1 MPRPLRVFFVSVA
14 VLYALVLGWLVFE
27 TARIAAAVPPPLP
40 PFECCTPYYR
50 DNGAAVPLNAREF
63 DRFESSDGSVLSLR
77 LVPSDGKTPALLF
90 AVLTSPDAA
99 TLTVNSAS
107 LGSRP
112 VLGSFAGHGVEVGY
126 DGSAVALWTCFEVA
140 PPLHDGSALSV
151 TVTAVNSDGSR
162 SVFSRKGVPSHAL

>member
-1 MPRPLRVFFVSVA
+1 MPRPLRVFLVSVA

-27 TARIAAAVPPPLP
+27 TAHIAAAVPPALP
-40 PFECCTPYYR
+40 PFECCAPYLR
-50 DNGAAVPLNAREF
+50 GSAAVPLNAKEF
-63 DRFESSDGSVLSLR
+63 DKFDLLDGSALSLR
-77 LVPSDGKTPALLF
+77 LVPSDGAAPALLF

-112 VLGSFAGHGVEVGY
+112 VLGSFAGHGAEVGY
-126 DGSAVALWTCFEVA
+126 DGSTAALWTCFEVA
-140 PPLHDGSALSV
+140 PPLPSPSALSV

>member
-27 TARIAAAVPPPLP
+27 TARIAAAVPPTLP
-40 PFECCTPYYR
+40 PFECCAPYAR
-50 DNGAAVPLNAREF
+50 GSAAVPLNAKEF
-63 DRFESSDGSVLSLR
+63 DRFDLQDGSMLSLR

-107 LGSRP
+107 LGSRS
-112 VLGSFAGHGVEVGY
+112 VLGSFVGHGADVGY
-126 DGSAVALWTCFEVA
+126 RGEPVALWCAFEVA
-140 PPLHDGSALSV
+140 PPLQDPSPLSV
-151 TVTAVNSDGSR
+151 SVTAINSDGSR
-162 SVFSRKGVPSHAL
+162 SVFSRKGVSSHAL